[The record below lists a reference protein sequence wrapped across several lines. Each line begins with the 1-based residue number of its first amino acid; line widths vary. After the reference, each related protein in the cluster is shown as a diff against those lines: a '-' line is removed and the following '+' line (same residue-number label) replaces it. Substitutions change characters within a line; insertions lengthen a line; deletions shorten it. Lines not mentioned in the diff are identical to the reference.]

1 MFRGREIR
9 LFTLSMSVILIMG
22 SLFCFIIDTAAG
34 IIAFVALGLMLVTA
48 LIFTGWRYRRLN
60 ELSGYL
66 ERIASGEYTLDIRDN
81 TEGELS
87 ILKSEIYKVTITLRE
102 QAQLLK
108 KDKLF
113 LAGAV
118 SDISHQLKT
127 PLTSMSVM
135 TDLLKEKD
143 LPADKRKE
151 FTQNIRIELERLQWL
166 VSSLL
171 KLSKID
177 AGAIEFKKEKVNI
190 RALIKRAVSHLLI
203 PMDIKGQT
211 LRIEGD
217 DGVNFI
223 GDFNWSSEAIT
234 NIVKNCIEHTP
245 NGGEIIIDFKDTPIY
260 TLINISDNG
269 IGIYKEDLP
278 YVFERFY
285 KGKNADRDSI
295 GIGLAM
301 SKTILQHQG
310 GTIKVISEEGKGT
323 RFILKLYKSVV

>member
-245 NGGEIIIDFKDTPIY
+245 NGG
-260 TLINISDNG
+260 
-269 IGIYKEDLP
+269 
-278 YVFERFY
+278 
-285 KGKNADRDSI
+285 
-295 GIGLAM
+295 
-301 SKTILQHQG
+301 
-310 GTIKVISEEGKGT
+310 
-323 RFILKLYKSVV
+323 